1 MANTL
6 KDGEVAYIQGSGKKP
21 YELKNTGGVF
31 SCSCP
36 AWRNQSATIDMRTCK
51 HLKKHLGDKHEA
63 DRLKRLSPDNSVE
76 DENGETA
83 ADKTFGKDL
92 LAFVNSQAPQKK
104 VKGKTMAEAT
114 GYDVQDILDRAAK
127 NGRKLRPDEK
137 AKINGA
143 PVLLAHKFENDI
155 DPTGWWW
162 SEKLDGVRAYWDGE
176 KFITRQGNV
185 YHAPD
190 WFTAAFPKH
199 ALDGELWIGRGKFQQ
214 TISVVKRL
222 DGGLQ
227 WENVRYMVYDAPHLE
242 LPFEERMKFL
252 ESNKLFMKGV
262 GGSYATLLSQQKVQS
277 KQHLVELLKRHVE
290 DGAEG
295 IMIRQPGSLYEVG
308 RSYTLL
314 KVKLVEDAEAEVI
327 GYNPG
332 KGRHK
337 GVVGSLQVR
346 MSNGK
351 EFDLG
356 TGLEDAERRDPP
368 PIGSTVT
375 FTYIGL
381 TDDGKPKCAAFVC
394 TRDYE

>member
-1 MANTL
+1 MANIL

-21 YELKNTGGVF
+21 YELKNTGGVY

-63 DRLKRLSPDNSVE
+63 DRLGKAPAATSLAI
-76 DENGETA
+76 GE
-83 ADKTFGKDL
+83 
-92 LAFVNSQAPQKK
+92 APAKN

-114 GYDVQDILDRAAK
+114 GYDVQDVLDRAAK
-127 NGRKLRPDEK
+127 EGRKLRPDEK

-143 PVLLAHKFENDI
+143 PVLLAHKFENDV

-227 WENVRYMVYDAPHLE
+227 WESVRYMVYDAPHLE

-252 ESNKLFMKGV
+252 ESNRLFMKGV

-277 KQHLVELLKRHVE
+277 KQHLVELLKRHVV

-295 IMIRQPGSLYEVG
+295 IMIRQPGSMYEVG

-314 KVKLVEDAEAEVI
+314 KVKLVEDAEAEVV

-337 GVVGSLQVR
+337 GVVGSLQMR
-346 MSNGK
+346 MPDGK

-356 TGLEDAERRDPP
+356 SGLSDVERRNPP

-375 FTYIGL
+375 YTYIGK
-381 TDDGKPKCAAFVC
+381 TDEGKPKCTDFVC
-394 TRDYE
+394 VRDYE

>member
-1 MANTL
+1 MSNTL

-21 YELKNTGGVF
+21 YELKNTGGVY

-63 DRLKRLSPDNSVE
+63 ARL
-76 DENGETA
+76 G
-83 ADKTFGKDL
+83 
-92 LAFVNSQAPQKK
+92 QAPPATSLAVGEAPAKK

-114 GYDVQDILDRAAK
+114 GYDVQEVLDRAAK
-127 NGRKLRPDEK
+127 EGRKLRPDEK

-143 PVLLAHKFENDI
+143 PVMLAHKFENDI

-190 WFTAAFPKH
+190 WFIAMFPKH
-199 ALDGELWIGRGKFQQ
+199 PLDGELWIGRGKFQQ

-227 WENVRYMVYDAPHLE
+227 WENVRYMVYDAPHLD

-252 ESNKLFMKGV
+252 EKNSLFMKGV

-277 KQHLVELLKRHVE
+277 KQHLVDLLKRHVA

-295 IMIRQPGSLYEVG
+295 IMIRQPGSMYEVG

-314 KVKLVEDAEAEVI
+314 KVKLVEDAEAVVV

-346 MSNGK
+346 ASDGT

-356 TGLEDAERRDPP
+356 TGLDDAERRNPP
-368 PIGSTVT
+368 AIGSTVT
-375 FTYIGL
+375 YTYIGK
-381 TDDGKPKCAAFVC
+381 TDEGKPKCAAFVC
-394 TRDYE
+394 VRDYE